1 MIDLALIKKHLR
13 LDSSFDDGSEDDF
26 LLSLAEAA
34 LKLAEQITGTC
45 FIAREETFVLDGFPA
60 GSTLI
65 ELEWTPVQNIT
76 LVEYTDA
83 QGISQELDV
92 ATLRLDARKRVYP
105 VLLPP
110 FGQSWPRTIA
120 EPESVTITAEVG
132 FDVLPATVRS
142 AALLIIGHLY
152 ENREASTAV
161 NVGELPVGVSML
173 LNHYYIPRIG

>member
-26 LLSLAEAA
+26 LLGLAEAA
-34 LKLAEQITGTC
+34 LKLAEEMTGTS
-45 FIAREETFVLDGFPA
+45 FLSKEETLRLDGFPPGA
-60 GSTLI
+60 AAI
-65 ELEWTPVQNIT
+65 ELDWTPVQNIT
-76 LVEYTDA
+76 LVEYIDA
-83 QGISQELDV
+83 SGVSQELDV
-92 ATLRLDARKRVYP
+92 ETVRLDSRKRVYP
-105 VLLPP
+105 VLKPP

-120 EPESVTITAEVG
+120 ESESVTITAEVG
-132 FDVLPATVRS
+132 FEILPATVRS

-161 NVGELPVGVSML
+161 NVGELPMGVSML